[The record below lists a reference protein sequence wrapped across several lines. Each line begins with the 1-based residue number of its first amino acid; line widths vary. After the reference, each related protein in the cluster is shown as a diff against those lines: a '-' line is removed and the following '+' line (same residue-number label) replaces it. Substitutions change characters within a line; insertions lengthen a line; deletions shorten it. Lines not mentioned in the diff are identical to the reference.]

1 MEVDELHKKCR
12 KDQNS
17 NPTKGNIEILSKCG
31 KNDKKCKI

>member
-17 NPTKGNIEILSKCG
+17 NPARGNIEILSKCG
-31 KNDKKCKI
+31 KNDKECKI

>member
-17 NPTKGNIEILSKCG
+17 NPTRGKIEILSKCG